1 MVSCCDPLLK
11 GLSMRSTGWES
22 KQLASTLIPSLTP
35 GFSSSSLRGVSN
47 RVTMAMEMRRIFA
60 RSLRGASHVVVAA
73 MATSKPAENGKAS
86 LRTYG
91 VEE

>member
-1 MVSCCDPLLK
+1 
-11 GLSMRSTGWES
+11 MRSTGWES

-35 GFSSSSLRGVSN
+35 GFSFSSLRGVSN

-73 MATSKPAENGKAS
+73 MATSKPAENGRMGLCLFDS
-86 LRTYG
+86 VLRWYTDRFFF
-91 VEE
+91 